1 MLACTASF
9 AKSRAALSL
18 LPIPY
23 NARNALETNH
33 ILLRFLTAIWV
44 AVISIVVFTRIR
56 QRISKQ
62 GEHTRRMD

>member
-9 AKSRAALSL
+9 AKLRAALSL

-23 NARNALETNH
+23 NERNALETNH